1 MHPPPEAKNLKPKTY
16 NLKPNKMARNLINR
30 YVWLVDTISRYGRI
44 SLKDLNAAWLRSDI
58 SEGKPLARRTFFH
71 YRDGVQEMFDI
82 NIMCDKS
89 TFEYYIDNP
98 GGESNARLLSWLV
111 DSVSMSGTL
120 SNAHDVSGR
129 IMLENVP
136 SARQHLPVI
145 IDALKQN
152 RRIAFSY
159 KSYTRSRPTDGIVLE
174 PYFVKIFK
182 QLWYV
187 IGLNVKD
194 GVIKTYALDRISQ
207 LNLLQD
213 TFVMPDDINPSEFF
227 KDCFGIIT
235 NQNTPKRIVLRVEP
249 TQAKYFRALPLHSSQ
264 QEEVHDQ
271 YSIFTYQMRI
281 TYDLKEELMSHGASI
296 EVLEPKELQALI
308 RTELEQALNNYK

>member
-1 MHPPPEAKNLKPKTY
+1 
-16 NLKPNKMARNLINR
+16 MARNLINR

-44 SLKDLNAAWLRSDI
+44 TLKDLNAAWLRSEI

-71 YRDGVQEMFDI
+71 YRDGVEEMFDI
-82 NIMCDKS
+82 NIQCDKS
-89 TFEYYIDNP
+89 TFEYYIDDS
-98 GGESNARLLSWLV
+98 GSESNALLRSWVV

-120 SNAHDVSGR
+120 SNARDVSGR
-129 IMLENVP
+129 IMLENVR
-136 SARQHLPVI
+136 SAREHLPVV

-152 RRIAFSY
+152 RRIRFSY
-159 KSYTRSRPTDGIVLE
+159 KSYTRSLPTDGIVLE

-194 GVIKTYALDRISQ
+194 RQVKTYALDRISS
-207 LNLLQD
+207 LNILQD
-213 TFVMPDDINPSEFF
+213 TFVMPEEVNPSEFF

-235 NQNTPKRIVLRVEP
+235 NRNSAKRIVLRVAP

-264 QEEVHDQ
+264 QEVVHDD
-271 YSIFTYQMRI
+271 YSIFTYKMRI
-281 TYDLKEELMSHGASI
+281 TYDLKEEIMSHGATI
-296 EVLEPKELQALI
+296 EVLEPKELKTLI
-308 RTELEQALNNYK
+308 RTELEQALKNYQ

>member
-1 MHPPPEAKNLKPKTY
+1 
-16 NLKPNKMARNLINR
+16 MARNLINR

-44 SLKDLNAAWLRSDI
+44 TLKDLNDAWLRSEI

-71 YRDGVQEMFDI
+71 YRDGVEEMFDI
-82 NIMCDKS
+82 NIQCDKS
-89 TFEYYIDNP
+89 TFEYYIDDS
-98 GGESNARLLSWLV
+98 GGENNARLLSWLV

-120 SNAHDVSGR
+120 SSARDISSR

-136 SARQHLPVI
+136 SAREYLPMV
-145 IDALKQN
+145 IDAMKQN
-152 RRIAFSY
+152 RCIRFSY

-174 PYFVKIFK
+174 PFFVKIFK

-194 GVIKTYALDRISQ
+194 GQIKTYSLDRISQ
-207 LNLLQD
+207 LNLLQE
-213 TFVMPDDINPSEFF
+213 TFTMPDNVKPSEFF

-235 NQNTPKRIVLRVEP
+235 NRNSAKRIVLRVEP

-264 QEEVHDQ
+264 QEEVHDN
-271 YSIFTYQMRI
+271 YSVFTYNMRI
-281 TYDLKEELMSHGASI
+281 TYDLKEEIMSHGASI
-296 EVLEPKELQALI
+296 EVLEPKELKTLI
-308 RTELEQALNNYK
+308 RTELEQALKNYQ

>member
-1 MHPPPEAKNLKPKTY
+1 
-16 NLKPNKMARNLINR
+16 MARNLINR

-44 SLKDLNAAWLRSDI
+44 TLKDLNAAWLRSEI

-71 YRDGVQEMFDI
+71 YRDGVEEMFDI
-82 NIMCDKS
+82 NIKCDKA
-89 TFEYYIDNP
+89 TFEYYIDDKD
-98 GGESNARLLSWLV
+98 GEDNARLRSWLV

-120 SNAHDVSGR
+120 SNARDISSR

-136 SARQHLPVI
+136 SAREHLPVV

-152 RRIAFSY
+152 RRIRFSY
-159 KSYTRSRPTDGIVLE
+159 KSYTRALPTDGIVLE

-194 GVIKTYALDRISQ
+194 GQIKTYSLDRMSN

-213 TFVMPDDINPSEFF
+213 LFDMPENVNPSEFF

-235 NQNTPKRIVLRVEP
+235 NQNSAKRIVLRVEP
-249 TQAKYFRALPLHSSQ
+249 TQAKYFRALPLHNSQ
-264 QEEVHDQ
+264 QEEVHDN
-271 YSIFTYQMRI
+271 YSIFTYKMRI

-296 EVLEPKELQALI
+296 EVLEPQELKTLI

>member
-1 MHPPPEAKNLKPKTY
+1 
-16 NLKPNKMARNLINR
+16 MARNLINR

-44 SLKDLNAAWLRSDI
+44 TLKDLNAAWLRSEI
-58 SEGKPLARRTFFH
+58 SEGKPLTRRTFFH
-71 YRDGVQEMFDI
+71 YRDGVEEMFDI
-82 NIMCDKS
+82 NIKCDKA
-89 TFEYYIDNP
+89 TFEYYIDDKD
-98 GGESNARLLSWLV
+98 GEDNARLRSWLV

-120 SNAHDVSGR
+120 SNARDISSR

-136 SARQHLPVI
+136 SAREHLPVV

-152 RRIAFSY
+152 RRIRFSY
-159 KSYTRSRPTDGIVLE
+159 KSYTRALPTDGIVLE

-194 GVIKTYALDRISQ
+194 GQIKTYSLDRMSN

-213 TFVMPDDINPSEFF
+213 LFDMPENVNPSEFF

-235 NQNTPKRIVLRVEP
+235 NQNSAKRIVLRVEP

-264 QEEVHDQ
+264 QEEVHDN
-271 YSIFTYQMRI
+271 YSIFTYRMRI

-296 EVLEPKELQALI
+296 EVLEPQELKTLI
-308 RTELEQALNNYK
+308 LTELEQALNNYK

>member
-1 MHPPPEAKNLKPKTY
+1 
-16 NLKPNKMARNLINR
+16 MARNLINR

-44 SLKDLNAAWLRSDI
+44 TLKDLNEAWLRSDI

-71 YRDGVQEMFDI
+71 YRDGVEEMFDI
-82 NIMCDKS
+82 NIQCDKS
-89 TFEYYIDNP
+89 TFEYYIDDT
-98 GGESNARLLSWLV
+98 GEENNARLRSWLV

-136 SARQHLPVI
+136 SAREHLPVI

-152 RRIAFSY
+152 RRIRFSY
-159 KSYTRSRPTDGIVLE
+159 KSYTRSQPTDGILLE

-187 IGLNVKD
+187 IGMNVKD
-194 GVIKTYALDRISQ
+194 KQIKTYSLDRISS
-207 LNLLQD
+207 LNILQD
-213 TFVMPDDINPSEFF
+213 TFDMPEEVKPSEFF

-235 NQNTPKRIVLRVEP
+235 NRNSAKRIVLRVEP

-264 QEEVHDQ
+264 QEEVHDN
-271 YSIFTYQMRI
+271 YSIFTYRMRI

-296 EVLEPKELQALI
+296 EVLAPQELKTLI
-308 RTELEQALNNYK
+308 RTELEQALKNYQ

>member
-1 MHPPPEAKNLKPKTY
+1 
-16 NLKPNKMARNLINR
+16 MARNLINR

-44 SLKDLNAAWLRSDI
+44 TLKDLNAAWLRSEI

-71 YRDGVQEMFDI
+71 YRDGVEEMFDI
-82 NIMCDKS
+82 NIQCDKS
-89 TFEYYIDNP
+89 TFEYYIDDS
-98 GGESNARLLSWLV
+98 GSESNALLRSWVV

-120 SNAHDVSGR
+120 SNARDVSGR

-136 SARQHLPVI
+136 SAREHLPVV

-152 RRIAFSY
+152 RRIRFSY
-159 KSYTRSRPTDGIVLE
+159 KSYTRSLPTDGIVLE

-194 GVIKTYALDRISQ
+194 RQVKTYALDRISS
-207 LNLLQD
+207 LNILQD
-213 TFVMPDDINPSEFF
+213 TFVMPEEVNPSEFF

-235 NQNTPKRIVLRVEP
+235 NRNSAKRIVLRVEP

-264 QEEVHDQ
+264 QEVVHDD
-271 YSIFTYQMRI
+271 YSIFTYKMRI
-281 TYDLKEELMSHGASI
+281 TYDLKEEIMSHGATI
-296 EVLEPKELQALI
+296 EVLEPKELKTLI
-308 RTELEQALNNYK
+308 CAELEQALMNYQ